1 MKMAMSRGLNINYEI
16 VGAAADAS
24 HPWVAL
30 ITGGRRGYQE
40 FLPLAGKIAAK
51 GFRVLLHDR
60 RNTGASDI
68 ELEAHEVEEATW
80 ADDLRELLDQLG
92 AASAFIGG
100 SSSGARTA
108 IMFGLRHPD
117 ATRALMLL
125 RVTGGAFPA
134 KRLPEMYYGQFIDI
148 AKEGGMAA
156 ICETDTW
163 RERIE
168 SNADNREKLMAM
180 DADEF
185 ISTLSKWKELF
196 EAGANLPVMGVTPDQ
211 LGSLKMP
218 AIVIP
223 GNDNTHS
230 SESGRTA
237 HRMISGSEIH
247 DLGLDDVDIALI
259 PYPDWAPYEPEIVD
273 VLTGFMGR
281 H

>member
-1 MKMAMSRGLNINYEI
+1 MPMATVRGLSINYEI
-16 VGAAADAS
+16 VGDDG
-24 HPWVAL
+24 PWVAL

-40 FLPLAGKIAAK
+40 FLPLAGKIAEK

-68 ELEAHEVEEATW
+68 KLEAHEVEEATW
-80 ADDLRELLDQLG
+80 ADDLRDLLDQLG
-92 AASAFIGG
+92 AAPAFIGG

-148 AKEGGMAA
+148 AKQGGMAA

-168 SNADNREKLMAM
+168 SNAANREKLMSM

-185 ISTLSKWKELF
+185 ISTLTKWKELF
-196 EAGANLPVMGVTPDQ
+196 EAGADLPVMGVTPDQ
-211 LGSLKMP
+211 LGSLRMP
-218 AIVIP
+218 TIVIP

-237 HRMISGSEIH
+237 HRMIPGAEIH
-247 DLGLDDVDIALI
+247 DLGLDDEDVPLI

-273 VLTGFMGR
+273 VLTGFMAR
-281 H
+281 N

>member
-1 MKMAMSRGLNINYEI
+1 MPMATVRGLSINYEI
-16 VGAAADAS
+16 VGDDG
-24 HPWVAL
+24 PWVAL

-40 FLPLAGKIAAK
+40 FLPLAGRVAEK

-68 ELEAHEVEEATW
+68 KLEAHEVEEATW
-80 ADDLRELLDQLG
+80 ADDLRDLLDQLG
-92 AASAFIGG
+92 AAPAFIGG

-134 KRLPEMYYGQFIDI
+134 KRLPEMYYGQFIEI
-148 AKEGGMAA
+148 AKQGGMAA

-168 SNADNREKLMAM
+168 SNAANREKLMSM

-185 ISTLSKWKELF
+185 ISTLTKWKELF
-196 EAGANLPVMGVTPDQ
+196 EAGADLPVMGVTPDQ
-211 LGSLKMP
+211 LGSLRMP
-218 AIVIP
+218 TIVIP

-237 HRMISGSEIH
+237 HRMIPDAEIH
-247 DLGLDDVDIALI
+247 DLGLDDEDVPLI

-273 VLTGFMGR
+273 VLTGFMAR
-281 H
+281 N

>member
-1 MKMAMSRGLNINYEI
+1 MPMATVRGLSINYEI
-16 VGAAADAS
+16 VGDDG
-24 HPWVAL
+24 PWVAL

-40 FLPLAGKIAAK
+40 FLPLAGNIAER

-68 ELEAHEVEEATW
+68 KLEAHEVEEATW
-80 ADDLRELLDQLG
+80 ADDLCDLLDQLG
-92 AASAFIGG
+92 VAPAFIGG

-108 IMFGLRHPD
+108 IMFGLRHPE

-148 AKEGGMAA
+148 AKQGGMAA

-168 SNADNREKLMAM
+168 SNAANREKLMSM

-185 ISTLSKWKELF
+185 ISTLTKWKELF
-196 EAGANLPVMGVTPDQ
+196 EAGADLPVMGVTPDQ
-211 LGSLKMP
+211 LDSLKMP
-218 AIVIP
+218 TIVIP

-237 HRMISGSEIH
+237 HRMIPGAEIH
-247 DLGLDDVDIALI
+247 DLGLDDEDVPLI

-273 VLTGFMGR
+273 VLTGFMAR
-281 H
+281 N

>member
-1 MKMAMSRGLNINYEI
+1 MPVAQIRGLNINYEI
-16 VGAAADAS
+16 VGDDG
-24 HPWVAL
+24 PWVAL

-40 FLPLAGKIAAK
+40 FLPIAGKIAER
-51 GFRVLLHDR
+51 GYRVLLHDR

-68 ELEAHEVEEATW
+68 KFEAHEVEEATW

-92 AASAFIGG
+92 AAPAFVGG

-125 RVTGGAFPA
+125 RVTGGEFPA
-134 KRLPEMYYGQFIDI
+134 KRLPEMYYGQFITAARD
-148 AKEGGMAA
+148 GGMEA
-156 ICETDTW
+156 ICKTETW
-163 RERIE
+163 AERIE
-168 SNADNREKLMAM
+168 TNPANREKLMTM
-180 DADEF
+180 DTDEF
-185 ISTLSKWKELF
+185 IATLTRWKELF
-196 EAGANLPVMGVTPDQ
+196 EAGAHLPVMGVTEEQ

-218 AIVIP
+218 TIVIP

-237 HRMISGSEIH
+237 HRMIPGAEIH
-247 DLGLDDVDIALI
+247 DLGLEDEDVPLI
-259 PYPDWAPYEPEIVD
+259 PYPDWAPYEPEITD
-273 VLTGFMGR
+273 VLTGFMAR

>member
-1 MKMAMSRGLNINYEI
+1 MRGLNINYEI
-16 VGAAADAS
+16 VGDAG
-24 HPWVAL
+24 PWVAL

-80 ADDLRELLDQLG
+80 ADDLRDLLDQLG
-92 AASAFIGG
+92 AAPAFIGG

-168 SNADNREKLMAM
+168 SNAANHEKLMAM
-180 DADEF
+180 DAAEF

-196 EAGANLPVMGVTPDQ
+196 EAGANLPVMGVTEDQ
-211 LGSLKMP
+211 LGGLKMP
-218 AIVIP
+218 TIVIP

-237 HRMISGSEIH
+237 HRMIPGSEIH
-247 DLGLDDVDIALI
+247 DLGLDDVDVALI
-259 PYPDWAPYEPEIVD
+259 PYPDWAQYESEIVD
-273 VLTGFMGR
+273 VLTGFMKR
-281 H
+281 N

>member
-1 MKMAMSRGLNINYEI
+1 MPTASVRGLNINYEVI
-16 VGAAADAS
+16 GDDG
-24 HPWVAL
+24 PWVAL

-40 FLPLAGKIAAK
+40 FLPLAGKIADK

-68 ELEAHEVEEATW
+68 KLEAHEVEEATW
-80 ADDLRELLDQLG
+80 ADDLRDLLDQLG
-92 AASAFIGG
+92 AAPAFIGG

-148 AKEGGMAA
+148 AKQGGMTA

-168 SNADNREKLMAM
+168 SNAANREKLMSM

-185 ISTLSKWKELF
+185 ISTLTKWKELF
-196 EAGANLPVMGVTPDQ
+196 EAGADLPVMGVTPDQ

-218 AIVIP
+218 TIVIP

-237 HRMISGSEIH
+237 HQMIPGAEIH
-247 DLGLDDVDIALI
+247 DLGLDDEDVPLI
-259 PYPDWAPYEPEIVD
+259 PYPDWALYEPEIVD
-273 VLTGFMGR
+273 VLTGFMAR
-281 H
+281 N